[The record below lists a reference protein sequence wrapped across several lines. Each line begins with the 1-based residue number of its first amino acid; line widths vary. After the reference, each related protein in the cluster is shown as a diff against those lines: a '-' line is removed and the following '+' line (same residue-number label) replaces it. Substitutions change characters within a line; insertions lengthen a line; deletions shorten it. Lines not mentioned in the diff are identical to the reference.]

1 MQYVASHYLSIEG
14 KLIVRGEFIPGKLPK
29 EQLDWLLSTGAVIE
43 VPDDSDKETDAV
55 NEMPGASDSDTDDQ
69 EIEIELPT
77 AAKKSR
83 RQNKGKE
90 G

>member
-1 MQYVASHYLSIEG
+1 MQYVAAHYLSIEG

-43 VPDDSDKETDAV
+43 VPDDSGKETDAV
-55 NEMPGASDSDTDDQ
+55 KEIPDTDDQ

>member
-1 MQYVASHYLSIEG
+1 MQYVAVHYLSIEG

-29 EQLDWLLSTGAVIE
+29 EQLDWLLSTGAAIE
-43 VPDDSDKETDAV
+43 VPDDSSKETDAV
-55 NEMPGASDSDTDDQ
+55 NEMPDTDDQ

>member
-1 MQYVASHYLSIEG
+1 MQYVAAHYLSIEG

-43 VPDDSDKETDAV
+43 VPDDSGKETDAV
-55 NEMPGASDSDTDDQ
+55 NEMPDTDDQ

-77 AAKKSR
+77 AAKKSK

>member
-1 MQYVASHYLSIEG
+1 MQYVAVHYLSIEG

-43 VPDDSDKETDAV
+43 VPDVKEAD
-55 NEMPGASDSDTDDQ
+55 EMPDEPDDQ

-77 AAKKSR
+77 AARKSR